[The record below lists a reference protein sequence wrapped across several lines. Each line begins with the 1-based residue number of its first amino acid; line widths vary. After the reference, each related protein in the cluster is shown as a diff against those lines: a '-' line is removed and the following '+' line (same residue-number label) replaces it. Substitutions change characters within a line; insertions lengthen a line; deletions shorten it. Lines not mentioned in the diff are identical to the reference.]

1 MHGVLCSAM
10 PESNEVPQFQTAEF
24 SSERPAQSEDVCAL
38 CRQPIH
44 GSYYRIRGAMACEAC
59 TQQVLMRKPVDTHAA
74 FVRAVFFGCGAA
86 LLGLILYSAV
96 GIIFHLEIG
105 FISLAVGYMVGKA
118 MMKGSGEIGGRR
130 YQWVAVVLTY
140 AAVTVSAV
148 PVGISQY
155 MASHNHTKQIR
166 QGTATTQPTPTAPK
180 VAPGS
185 SPAAQG
191 TQPSQDAAANA
202 DQKVAP
208 SQTATPA
215 AAPRTINGWKLLK
228 LLALLL
234 GYGLASPVLGV
245 MSSPL
250 SGLIGVVILFV
261 GVRIA
266 WQIAA
271 GRSLPAIEGPF

>member
-1 MHGVLCSAM
+1 M
-10 PESNEVPQFQTAEF
+10 PESNEFPQFQTAEF
-24 SSERPAQSEDVCAL
+24 SSERPASATSEGVCAL
-38 CRQPIH
+38 CRQPVH
-44 GSYYRIRGAMACEAC
+44 GSYYRIRGAIACAAC
-59 TQQVLMRKPVDTHAA
+59 TQQVMLRKPMDTHAA
-74 FVRAVFFGCGAA
+74 FVRAVLFGCGAA
-86 LLGLILYSAV
+86 LVGLILYSAV
-96 GIIFHLEIG
+96 GILFHLEIG

-155 MASHNHTKQIR
+155 MASHKQTQQVR
-166 QGTATTQPTPTAPK
+166 QGTAKRQPSTSAP
-180 VAPGS
+180 AT
-185 SPAAQG
+185 AQG
-191 TQPSQDAAANA
+191 VPDQAAPADSGTAANA
-202 DQKVAP
+202 DRASSTAATAP
-208 SQTATPA
+208 SNTPSA
-215 AAPRTINGWKLLK
+215 AKTINAGKLLR
-228 LLALLL
+228 LLLLLL

-271 GRSLPAIEGPF
+271 GRRLPQIEGPY